1 MIDLRSDTVTR
12 PSRARREAM
21 LSVEVGDDMYG
32 EDPTV
37 NALQERAAQLLG
49 KEAALLVSSGIQ
61 GNLVALLAHA
71 PHGSEVILGE
81 LSHINWWERNG
92 MATLGG
98 LMPRVV
104 PDVDGAPLPADVE
117 RAIRA
122 RDLHAGETALVCLE
136 NTHADRG
143 GIPVPLERMAAIAEV
158 AHRHQLPVHVDG
170 ARIFNA
176 ATALGLAAC
185 ELVAPVDSVTFC
197 LSKGLGAPVGSLL
210 CGSAAFIER
219 ARNARKILGGAMRQV
234 GWIAVAGSIALD
246 QHVERLAGDHQNALL
261 LGELLREV
269 RGLRLSPAVVYT
281 NMVFVDVTDTGF
293 TPAQITERL
302 AERDVAVLPFDER
315 RLRLVTHLDVDRAA
329 IERAAEA
336 FAQVA
341 SSASPALA

>member
-1 MIDLRSDTVTR
+1 MIDLRSDTVTK
-12 PSRARREAM
+12 PSRAMREAM

-37 NALQERAAQLLG
+37 NALQERAAHMLG

-92 MATLGG
+92 MCTLGG

-104 PDVDGAPLPADVE
+104 PDVDGAPLPDDVE
-117 RAIRA
+117 RAVRPK
-122 RDLHAGETALVCLE
+122 DLHAAPTGLVCLE

-143 GIPVPLERMAAIAEV
+143 GIPVPHERMAEIAEV
-158 AHRHQLPVHVDG
+158 AHRHGLPVHVDG

-176 ATALGLAAC
+176 AIALGVPAAD
-185 ELVAPVDSVTFC
+185 LVAPVDSITFC

-210 CGSAAFIER
+210 CGSAEFIER
-219 ARNARKILGGAMRQV
+219 ARNVRKILGGAMRQV
-234 GWIAVAGSIALD
+234 GWIAVAGQIALEH
-246 QHVERLAGDHQNALL
+246 QVERMVEDHEHARL

-269 RGLRLSPAVVYT
+269 RGLRLSPETVFT
-281 NMVFVDVTDTGF
+281 NMVFVDVTDTGM

-302 AERDVAVLPFDER
+302 AEEGVGVLPFDER
-315 RLRLVTHLDVDRAA
+315 RLRLVAHIDIDRPA

-336 FAQVA
+336 FARILSQA
-341 SSASPALA
+341 